1 MTVEQTSCNSSLRT
15 LILGCAV
22 FLALT
27 QTACEKKQ
35 EVKAPPPPAEV
46 NAIIV
51 TPKTVPMESTFVAQ
65 IESAHQ
71 VEIVARVNGFLEK
84 ILYKEGDVVK
94 EGQKMFL
101 MDQKPFIAQVE
112 AMEGALANSKARLWT
127 SRANLK
133 RVKPLAELDAAS
145 KSDLD
150 NAIGS
155 VQSAEAAVHESKA
168 RLDEAQINLGYTVI
182 KSPVTGVSGDSNVRE
197 GAYLS
202 VGTGGNLSYVSQLDP
217 IWVEFSVSQNQLAKS
232 RKEKEEGRLI
242 IPPNHEYTVQ
252 VYLAEKPYPHVAK
265 VSFIDPTFS
274 SETGTFLIKAELA
287 NPDGLLRPGMFVKA
301 VMQGAKRPEALAVP
315 QRAVQQTSNG
325 HVIFIVTDGKA
336 EVRPVIVGAWIG
348 NDWLIEKGL
357 KANEQVITDGFMRLA
372 PGMPVKVVT
381 EPVTDSQETKPSQP
395 EKKEAAPSKDAKKE
409 TAPSQAAK
417 K

>member
-1 MTVEQTSCNSSLRT
+1 MNVERTSCNSSLRA

-35 EVKAPPPPAEV
+35 EVQPPPPPAEV
-46 NAIIV
+46 NAITV
-51 TPKTVPMESTFVAQ
+51 TPKTIPLEATYVAQ
-65 IESAHQ
+65 IMSAHQ

-94 EGQKMFL
+94 KGQKMFL

-112 AMEGALANSKARLWT
+112 AMQGALANNKAQLWT
-127 SRANLK
+127 ARANLK

-155 VQSAEAAVHESKA
+155 VQAAEAAVHEAKA
-168 RLDEAQINLGYTVI
+168 RLDEAELNLGYTVI
-182 KSPVTGVSGDSNVRE
+182 KSPVAGVSGDSNVRE

-202 VGTGGNLSYVSQLDP
+202 VGPGGDLSYVSQLDP
-217 IWVEFSVSQNQLAKS
+217 IWVEYSISQNQLAKFQ
-232 RKEKEEGRLI
+232 KEKEDDLI
-242 IPPNHEYTVQ
+242 ILPTDHQYTVQ
-252 VYLAEKPYPHVAK
+252 IYLSDEPYPHVAK

-274 SETGTFLIKAELA
+274 SETGTFLIKAEVA
-287 NPDGLLRPGMFVKA
+287 NPESSLRPGMFVKA
-301 VMQGAKRPEALAVP
+301 VMQGAKRPNALVVP

-325 HVIFIVTDGKA
+325 HVIFLVTEGKA
-336 EVRPVIVGAWIG
+336 EVRPVIVGDWVG
-348 NDWLIEKGL
+348 NDWVIEKGL

-372 PGMPVKVVT
+372 PGMPVKIVT
-381 EPVTDSQETKPSQP
+381 TPVAESKDT
-395 EKKEAAPSKDAKKE
+395 APSKDAEKETAPSKDTKKE